1 MEGSSWP
8 GASTGEPKT
17 LLYLVTGGSGCDPRA
32 QQSVWRP
39 RLTALASSGF
49 RFIGRKLVEALK
61 RGGQRVRVL
70 DRKECKPTERVEGVE
85 YMVGDVCDLASRS
98 CYW

>member
-1 MEGSSWP
+1 MVIKGGGGHPTPVSSHGRLW
-8 GASTGEPKT
+8 
-17 LLYLVTGGSGCDPRA
+17 VTRAPFPNILPRVLTVNIGG
-32 QQSVWRP
+32 
-39 RLTALASSGF
+39 

-85 YMVGDVCDLASRS
+85 YMVGDLCDLASRS